1 MERWIVPDHMKQ
13 LADKS
18 TRFFGY
24 DQQGTIEYNFNKLGF
39 RTGNTDGN
47 LAINLIGNSISFGVG
62 LEYNQTFG
70 SILANNLGRK
80 LNNFSFGCYLHENHD
95 HLTNIETLSNQDSD
109 DIFVIQINNL
119 DRKRLDSNLVVIG
132 NNQEFCKKRFL
143 DYFDQVTSLLK
154 NKTTIFIYWDNIEY
168 DLPKSITDQILIFN
182 KFHIDFSLDTR
193 KDTFGPKTNQI
204 ISKIITASITADSIL

>member
-1 MERWIVPDHMKQ
+1 MEKWIVPNHMKQ

-39 RTGNTDGN
+39 RTGDTQGN

-95 HLTNIETLSNQDSD
+95 HLANIETLLKQDSD
-109 DIFVIQINNL
+109 DIFIIQINNL
-119 DRKRLDSNLVVIG
+119 DRKRLDSNLVVVG

-182 KFHIDFSLDTR
+182 KFHIDSSLDTR

-204 ISKIITASITADSIL
+204 ISKIITASIKADSIL

>member
-1 MERWIVPDHMKQ
+1 MERWIVPNHMKQ

-39 RTGNTDGN
+39 RTGDTQGN

-95 HLTNIETLSNQDSD
+95 HLANIETLLKQDSD
-109 DIFVIQINNL
+109 DIFIIQINNL
-119 DRKRLDSNLVVIG
+119 DRKRLDSNLVVVG

-182 KFHIDFSLDTR
+182 KFHIDSSLDTR

-204 ISKIITASITADSIL
+204 ISKIITASIKADSIL